1 MATMIYTKN
10 TSGAIRRLR
19 RKKPTKAYYVALAK
33 HIKYLKSLGLNVN
46 DNGRIIMK
54 HKQPKYATVSY
65 NEISNHPTKRL
76 DAEYWVNK
84 KMSGGTKP
92 VENWKL
98 EESKKF
104 TIAPAYNK
112 GAYQVI
118 TKQNVKD
125 IGK

>member
-1 MATMIYTKN
+1 MAIIYTN
-10 TSGAIRRLR
+10 NSSGAIRKAR
-19 RKKPTKAYYVALAK
+19 RRKPTKDYYVALAK

-46 DNGRIIMK
+46 ENGRVIVK
-54 HKQPKYATVSY
+54 KQQRQSCIVSY
-65 NEISNHPTKRL
+65 DEISKDPTQRL